1 MAQREIADFNGIV
14 MLRKDYRE
22 RDMLVKI
29 LTDHFGKK
37 MFFIRRA
44 RKRGFSLA
52 AAILPFTHGT
62 YIGNTRADGLSFI
75 NTAKN
80 YRQWQSISQDITL
93 NAYATYILNLI
104 DVAFPDGQVI
114 AEWYQ
119 RALFAL
125 NAIDEGFDPQIITN
139 IIEIQLLQPFGV
151 APRLESCVVCQRTD
165 LPFDYSQRYGGLLC
179 KQHWQLDPYRFH
191 ASARAIYLMRLFSVI
206 NLQQINSISV
216 KATTKQ
222 ELRRMLDRIYQDDI
236 GLSLKSKHFLDQMD
250 QWDQVMKPRF
260 DKHSEKP

>member
-62 YIGNTRADGLSFI
+62 YIGNIRADGLSFI

-93 NAYATYILNLI
+93 NAYATYI
-104 DVAFPDGQVI
+104 
-114 AEWYQ
+114 YQ
-119 RALFAL
+119 QTGSSFTSLSVSSDTY
-125 NAIDEGFDPQIITN
+125 AI
-139 IIEIQLLQPFGV
+139 
-151 APRLESCVVCQRTD
+151 
-165 LPFDYSQRYGGLLC
+165 RY
-179 KQHWQLDPYRFH
+179 KR
-191 ASARAIYLMRLFSVI
+191 I
-206 NLQQINSISV
+206 NL
-216 KATTKQ
+216 
-222 ELRRMLDRIYQDDI
+222 
-236 GLSLKSKHFLDQMD
+236 
-250 QWDQVMKPRF
+250 
-260 DKHSEKP
+260 